1 MERVEQRKPWK
12 RTGKAAKKS
21 RRFYDKAFKLRAVQL
36 HVEDGHTISS
46 ISEETGISV
55 GMLSRWVRKY
65 EAMGQSAF
73 DSGRGTR
80 RPRKEIPPAVRD
92 TILTLKGRNPKHGL
106 RRIVDSARYFFH
118 LPVGIRAVRT
128 TLVENGH
135 EIPKPHQTRKK
146 NVQKPRR
153 FERSAPNQMWQSD
166 IMMVRMGGRQLYLI
180 GYIDDYSRF
189 MVGLEIFQQQTADN
203 VLEVYLRATTE
214 HSIPREMLTDN
225 GRQYVNWRGMTKFQK
240 QLKKDKIAHIRSRPQ
255 HPMTLGK
262 IERFWQ
268 TILMEF
274 FDRARFVSLEDARA
288 RIQKWVQYYNF
299 KRPHQGIGGLCPA
312 DRYFEIAH
320 ELRKTIEK
328 GIEENVQELALR
340 GKPKKPFYLLG
351 RMGTKD
357 VVLRAQKGKL
367 TFAVNDEDVAIN
379 NEQAFNFM
387 EADDGD
393 GTDGA
398 AGTGARRTAQSFAIE
413 GIQRGAAC
421 GSSAED
427 LGGETDA
434 CADLQGDEDYLDYIE
449 SVGETGDG
457 GDAAGSGASCASG
470 QRPGVE
476 PTITEPS
483 CEASGIIPG
492 GEAASEA
499 EESAG
504 EALDRRMIRGDI
516 GEGAS
521 ANGSDP
527 ASAGRAPEGDRRS
540 GGSGGIEEYLLR
552 MGASWSG
559 GNVNSADGSGG
570 RSSSET
576 ARSGEGGLAEGSSG
590 SENPAGTRGKSTDPA
605 EDAGRLRT
613 AAEIAI
619 ARLGH
624 YR

>member
-1 MERVEQRKPWK
+1 MERVEQKKPRKL
-12 RTGKAAKKS
+12 TGKATKRS

-55 GMLSRWVRKY
+55 GMLSRWVREY

-80 RPRKEIPPAVRD
+80 RPRKEIHPAVRD
-92 TILTLKGRNPKHGL
+92 TILTLKDRNPKHGL

-118 LPVGIRAVRT
+118 LPVGIRAVRA

-135 EIPKPHQTRKK
+135 EIPKPHHTRKK

-189 MVGLEIFQQQTADN
+189 MMGLEIFQQQTADN

-398 AGTGARRTAQSFAIE
+398 DGTGATAARSFAIE

-421 GSSAED
+421 GGGVED

-434 CADLQGDEDYLDYIE
+434 GADLQGNEDYLDYIE

-457 GDAAGSGASCASG
+457 GDATGSGTACASG
-470 QRPGVE
+470 QGSGVE

-483 CEASGIIPG
+483 CEASGLIPG
-492 GEAASEA
+492 GEAATEA

-516 GEGAS
+516 GES
-521 ANGSDP
+521 PSTHGSDP
-527 ASAGRAPEGDRRS
+527 ESTSRAPEGDRRS
-540 GGSGGIEEYLLR
+540 GGSGGSEEYLLR
-552 MGASWSG
+552 MGASRSG
-559 GNVNSADGSGG
+559 GDVDSADGSGG

-576 ARSGEGGLAEGSSG
+576 ARSGEGGLAEGSRG
-590 SENPAGTRGKSTDPA
+590 SENPVGTHGKGKNPS

-619 ARLGH
+619 AGLGH

>member
-1 MERVEQRKPWK
+1 MEKVEEKKLRK
-12 RTGKAAKKS
+12 RTGKATRRS
-21 RRFYDKAFKLRAVQL
+21 RRFYDKAFKVRTVQL

-46 ISEETGISV
+46 ISGETGISV
-55 GMLSRWVRKY
+55 GLLSRWVRKY
-65 EAMGQSAF
+65 KVMGQSAF
-73 DSGRGTR
+73 DVGRGTR

-92 TILTLKGRNPKHGL
+92 TILTLKDRNPKRGL

-118 LPVGIRAVRT
+118 LPVGIRMVRA
-128 TLVENGH
+128 TLVENGR
-135 EIPKPHQTRKK
+135 EIAKPQPARKK

-166 IMMVRMGGRQLYLI
+166 IMMVRMGGRQLYLV

-214 HSIPREMLTDN
+214 HSLPREMLTDN

-240 QLKKDKIAHIRSRPQ
+240 QLKKDKIAHIRSQPQ

-367 TFAVNDEDVAIN
+367 TFAVNDDDVAIN

-393 GTDGA
+393 GTDGSS
-398 AGTGARRTAQSFAIE
+398 GTGARAEQSFAIE
-413 GIQRGAAC
+413 GIQRGTAC
-421 GSSAED
+421 RGGAED
-427 LGGETDA
+427 LGGE
-434 CADLQGDEDYLDYIE
+434 ADTGEDMQRDEDYLDYIE
-449 SVGETGDG
+449 SVGEAGDG
-457 GDAAGSGASCASG
+457 GDVAGTGAACTPG
-470 QRPGVE
+470 QRPGAQ

-483 CEASGIIPG
+483 CETSSLISG
-492 GEAASEA
+492 GEAATEA

-504 EALDRRMIRGDI
+504 EALDRRMIRGDTR
-516 GEGAS
+516 EGAP
-521 ANGSDP
+521 ADGSDP
-527 ASAGRAPEGDRRS
+527 EGAGGASEGNRRS
-540 GGSGGIEEYLLR
+540 GGPGDSEEYVLR
-552 MGASWSG
+552 MGASRPG
-559 GNVNSADGSGG
+559 GDVDSTDGSQW
-570 RSSSET
+570 RSSCET
-576 ARSGEGGLAEGSSG
+576 ARSGERGIAEGSGG
-590 SENPAGTRGKSTDPA
+590 SENPAGTRGESTDPS

-619 ARLGH
+619 AGLGR

>member
-1 MERVEQRKPWK
+1 MERVEKKKSWK
-12 RTGKAAKKS
+12 RTGKATKRS

-36 HVEDGHTISS
+36 HVEDGHTNRS

-73 DSGRGTR
+73 DSVYGTR
-80 RPRKEIPPAVRD
+80 RPRKEISPAVRD
-92 TILTLKGRNPKHGL
+92 TILTLKDRHPKHGL

-118 LPVGIRAVRT
+118 LPVGIRAVRA

-135 EIPKPHQTRKK
+135 EIPKPHHTRKK

-153 FERSAPNQMWQSD
+153 FERSVPNQMWQSD
-166 IMMVRMGGRQLYLI
+166 IMMVRMCGRQLYLI

-214 HSIPREMLTDN
+214 HSLPREMLTDN

-299 KRPHQGIGGLCPA
+299 RRPHQGIGGLCPA

-340 GKPKKPFYLLG
+340 GEPKKPFYLLG

-398 AGTGARRTAQSFAIE
+398 AGTGARAAQSFAIE
-413 GIQRGAAC
+413 GVQRGTTR
-421 GSSAED
+421 GGGAED
-427 LGGETDA
+427 LGGEADGG
-434 CADLQGDEDYLDYIE
+434 ADLQRDEDYLDYIE
-449 SVGETGDG
+449 SVGEAGDG
-457 GDAAGSGASCASG
+457 GDAAGSGAACASG
-470 QRPGVE
+470 QGPGIE
-476 PTITEPS
+476 LPITEPS
-483 CEASGIIPG
+483 CEASAILPG
-492 GEAASEA
+492 GKAASEA

-504 EALDRRMIRGDI
+504 EALDGSMIRGDI
-516 GEGAS
+516 GESPAS
-521 ANGSDP
+521 NGSDP
-527 ASAGRAPEGDRRS
+527 ASAGRAAEGDRRS
-540 GGSGGIEEYLLR
+540 GGSGNSEEYLLR
-552 MGASWSG
+552 MGASRSG
-559 GNVNSADGSGG
+559 GNVDGADGSGG
-570 RSSSET
+570 RPSGET
-576 ARSGEGGLAEGSSG
+576 ARSGEGGLAEGSEG
-590 SENPAGTRGKSTDPA
+590 PENPAGTRGEGTDPA
-605 EDAGRLRT
+605 KDAGRLRT
-613 AAEIAI
+613 AAEIAL

-624 YR
+624 HR

>member
-1 MERVEQRKPWK
+1 MEKVEQKKPWK
-12 RTGKAAKKS
+12 RKRKVSKKS
-21 RRFYDKAFKLRAVQL
+21 RRFYDKTFKLRVVQL
-36 HVEDGHTISS
+36 HVEDGHPISS
-46 ISEETGISV
+46 ISEESGINV

-65 EAMGQSAF
+65 QAMGQSAF
-73 DSGRGTR
+73 DSERVAR
-80 RPRKEIPPAVRD
+80 RPRKEIHPAVRD
-92 TILTLKGRNPKHGL
+92 TILTLKDNNPKFGL
-106 RRIVDSARYFFH
+106 RRIVDTARYFFH
-118 LPVGIRAVRT
+118 LPVGIRAVRA

-135 EIPKPHQTRKK
+135 EIPKPHLKRKK

-166 IMMVRMGGRQLYLI
+166 IMMVRMGGRQLYLV

-225 GRQYVNWRGMTKFQK
+225 GRQYVNWRGMTRFQK

-379 NEQAFNFM
+379 NEQAFNFT
-387 EADDGD
+387 EADDGN
-393 GTDGA
+393 GTDGID
-398 AGTGARRTAQSFAIE
+398 GTSGTAAQSFAIE
-413 GIQRGAAC
+413 GVQRGTTR
-421 GSSAED
+421 GGGAED
-427 LGGETDA
+427 LGGETEA
-434 CADLQGDEDYLDYIE
+434 SGDLQRDEDYLDYIE
-449 SVGETGDG
+449 SVGEAGNG
-457 GDAAGSGASCASG
+457 GDVAGIGAACASG
-470 QRPGVE
+470 QRPGIE
-476 PTITEPS
+476 LSITEPS
-483 CEASGIIPG
+483 CEASALIPG
-492 GEAASEA
+492 GEAAPEA
-499 EESAG
+499 EKSAG
-504 EALDRRMIRGDI
+504 EALDRRLMSGNI
-516 GEGAS
+516 GES
-521 ANGSDP
+521 PTSNGSDP
-527 ASAGRAPEGDRRS
+527 ESSGRAPEGDRRS
-540 GGSGGIEEYLLR
+540 GGSGSSEEYLLR
-552 MGASWSG
+552 MGASRPG
-559 GNVNSADGSGG
+559 GDVDSADGSGC
-570 RSSSET
+570 RSSGET
-576 ARSGEGGLAEGSSG
+576 ARSGEGGPAERSGG
-590 SENPAGTRGKSTDPA
+590 SENPAGTRGESKDPA
-605 EDAGRLRT
+605 TDAGRLRT

-624 YR
+624 HW

>member
-1 MERVEQRKPWK
+1 MEKVEQRKPWK
-12 RTGKAAKKS
+12 RSGKGTKRS
-21 RRFYDKAFKLRAVQL
+21 RKFYDKAFKLRAVQL

-46 ISEETGISV
+46 ISEEAGIAV

-65 EAMGQSAF
+65 QAMGQSAF
-73 DSGRGTR
+73 DSERGTR
-80 RPRKEIPPAVRD
+80 RSRKEIHPAVRD
-92 TILTLKGRNPKHGL
+92 TILTLKDRNPKHGL
-106 RRIVDSARYFFH
+106 RRIVDTARYFFH

-128 TLVENGH
+128 TLVENGR
-135 EIPKPHQTRKK
+135 EIPKPHLARRK

-153 FERSAPNQMWQSD
+153 FERSVPNQMWQSD

-214 HSIPREMLTDN
+214 HSLPREMLTDN

-240 QLKKDKIAHIRSRPQ
+240 QLKKDKITHIRSRPQ

-299 KRPHQGIGGLCPA
+299 RRPHQGIGGLCPA

-387 EADDGD
+387 EAEDGD
-393 GTDGA
+393 GIDGA
-398 AGTGARRTAQSFAIE
+398 DGTGATAAQSFAIE
-413 GIQRGAAC
+413 GVQRGTA
-421 GSSAED
+421 GRSGTED
-427 LGGETDA
+427 LGREADT
-434 CADLQGDEDYLDYIE
+434 CADLQRDDDYLDYIE
-449 SVGETGDG
+449 SVGEAGDG
-457 GDAAGSGASCASG
+457 GDAAGSGATCSSG

-476 PTITEPS
+476 LSLTEPS
-483 CEASGIIPG
+483 CEASGLIPG

-527 ASAGRAPEGDRRS
+527 ASAGGAAEGDRRS
-540 GGSGGIEEYLLR
+540 RGPGGSEENVLR
-552 MGASWSG
+552 MGASRSG
-559 GNVNSADGSGG
+559 GDVDGADGSGW
-570 RSSSET
+570 RSSCET
-576 ARSGEGGLAEGSSG
+576 ARSGEGCLAERSGG
-590 SENPAGTRGKSTDPA
+590 SENPAGTRGEGTDPA

-613 AAEIAI
+613 AAEIAL

-624 YR
+624 HW

>member
-1 MERVEQRKPWK
+1 MERVEKKKPWK
-12 RTGKAAKKS
+12 KTVKVSKKS

-65 EAMGQSAF
+65 EAIGQSAF
-73 DSGRGTR
+73 DSARGTY
-80 RPRKEIPPAVRD
+80 RPRKEIHPAVRD
-92 TILTLKGRNPKHGL
+92 TILTLKDRNPKHGL

-135 EIPKPHQTRKK
+135 EIPKPHHTRKK

-166 IMMVRMGGRQLYLI
+166 IMMVRMGGRQLYLV

-312 DRYFEIAH
+312 DRYFEIAN

-367 TFAVNDEDVAIN
+367 TFAVNDDDVAIN
-379 NEQAFNFM
+379 NEHAFNFM
-387 EADDGD
+387 EADDGN

-398 AGTGARRTAQSFAIE
+398 DGTSGTATQSFAIE
-413 GIQRGAAC
+413 GVQRGTAC
-421 GSSAED
+421 GGGTED
-427 LGGETDA
+427 LGGETEA
-434 CADLQGDEDYLDYIE
+434 RRDLQGDEDYLDYIE

-457 GDAAGSGASCASG
+457 GDAAGIGAACTSG
-470 QRPGVE
+470 QRPGIE
-476 PTITEPS
+476 LPITESS
-483 CEASGIIPG
+483 CEASAFVPI
-492 GEAASEA
+492 GEAAPEA
-499 EESAG
+499 EKSAG

-516 GEGAS
+516 REGAS

-527 ASAGRAPEGDRRS
+527 KSAGRAPESDRRS
-540 GGSGGIEEYLLR
+540 GCSGSSEEYVLR
-552 MGASWSG
+552 MGASRPG
-559 GNVNSADGSGG
+559 GNADSTDGSRW
-570 RSSSET
+570 RSSRES
-576 ARSGEGGLAEGSSG
+576 ARSGEGGLAEGSGG
-590 SENPAGTRGKSTDPA
+590 SENPAGTRGEGTGAA

-613 AAEIAI
+613 TAEIAI
-619 ARLGH
+619 AGLGH